1 MMNTRD
7 SSDDEEQPPPASVTS
22 QSIAIHDAAFANS
35 GGSGEEEDDNGSPPG
50 SDYEQS
56 YILSAPES
64 DAVSVPSSSRFGTS
78 GNESSSHFGTSG
90 HEASGNES
98 SFHLREPMS
107 ENVYGWEEV
116 SIRYV
121 NNLSKN

>member
-1 MMNTRD
+1 MNSRD

-50 SDYEQS
+50 SDYEP